1 MAVPVDAS
9 AAVEQV
15 SSASVAVERVTSARN
30 AAPKLKDIV
39 DGTLLAVVAMNE
51 DPRVSEWNKREESSK
66 AQMEAECAAT
76 VEDLQRQSDELVVL
90 RLTEGQA
97 EAGATAL
104 HRSNQN
110 MVKLTHGLFAAFTEF
125 DTTNEDYRK
134 FRLNLAESALTFKTT
149 HLPLAEFSVL
159 QVKHFL
165 MFYSD
170 IGPGGSRTQLSFD
183 EWKEDLPI
191 YIVKV
196 DQLIKVIQTIVS
208 LSEDMRQDLIVFKA
222 QSSGVLEKFQ
232 LEMHELER
240 VEGQELDAETRATW
254 WKENVWR
261 YIPALGPV
269 GMLAC
274 NITINKKANQRMVHE
289 IERKKTGLAAQ
300 CFEYILIPSA
310 DAFVECMND
319 FAAFFQV
326 LRDDLAVANQKL
338 HDLGN
343 DGPARA
349 HFRVVNKTAS
359 KLEESCDEFARLL
372 PEFRSDLG
380 AVESMLKDHGLQ
392 PQDASRRW
400 LEQPRPARGRCW
412 KEGLMDMADEMREF
426 KKILS
431 DGGSFDPLGL
441 MLTRS

>member
-9 AAVEQV
+9 VARNVAPSAAVAMG
-15 SSASVAVERVTSARN
+15 ASVAVERVTPARN
-30 AAPKLKDIV
+30 AALSMLNDVV
-39 DGTLLAVVAMNE
+39 DGTLRAVVAMNE
-51 DPRVSEWNKREESSK
+51 DHHVSEWNKREESSK
-66 AQMEAECAAT
+66 AQMEAQRAAII
-76 VEDLQRQSDELVVL
+76 EDVQLQSDKLVVL

-110 MVKLTHGLFAAFTEF
+110 MVKLTHGLFSAFTEY
-125 DTTNEDYRK
+125 DTTNEDYRV

-149 HLPLAEFSVL
+149 HLPLAEFSVV

-170 IGPGGSRTQLSFD
+170 IGPGGSKTKLSFD

-191 YIVKV
+191 YIAKV
-196 DQLIKVIQTIVS
+196 DQLIKVIQTVVS
-208 LSEDMRQDLIVFKA
+208 LSEDMREDLMVFKA
-222 QSSGVLEKFQ
+222 KSSGVLTKFQ
-232 LEMHELER
+232 LNMDELAR
-240 VEGQELDAETRATW
+240 VEGQELDAELRATW

-261 YIPALGPV
+261 YVPALGPV

-310 DAFVECMND
+310 EAFVECMKD
-319 FAAFFQV
+319 FAAFFEV
-326 LRDDLAVANQKL
+326 LKHDLTVANQNM

-343 DGPARA
+343 EGPART
-349 HFRVVNKTAS
+349 HFR
-359 KLEESCDEFARLL
+359 
-372 PEFRSDLG
+372 
-380 AVESMLKDHGLQ
+380 
-392 PQDASRRW
+392 W
-400 LEQPRPARGRCW
+400 
-412 KEGLMDMADEMREF
+412 
-426 KKILS
+426 
-431 DGGSFDPLGL
+431 
-441 MLTRS
+441 